1 MNIIDKRRREK
12 WDITL
17 WATEGS
23 VIVQICLPEEDGR
36 RNESGPIVD
45 VACRDFQTAVM
56 FARSVCRRTPRAV
69 DAAAGFV
76 FNWAK
81 TSPETFIALL
91 HANQRQRR

>member
-1 MNIIDKRRREK
+1 MNIIDKRRSEK

-17 WATEGS
+17 WATVGS
-23 VIVQICLPEEDGR
+23 VIVQISLPENGD
-36 RNESGPIVD
+36 RNESGPVVD
-45 VACRDFQTAVM
+45 VACRDFQTALM
-56 FARSVCRRTPRAV
+56 FARSVCRRAPRAV
-69 DAAAGFV
+69 DAAADLV